1 MNALWT
7 YFWPAF
13 AAGLVI
19 GADRRLVRIPAA
31 RPAREG
37 ARRSGS
43 RRAIAAAALWH
54 GPLGAADRFTARV
67 ERGARQA
74 LDYYEMTK
82 VSAHL
87 HRAPLTRTLIL
98 AGPADDFQTSEL
110 ARLLA
115 QLPGVSSARWT
126 DKSSGPPLIAE
137 AAAVSLAG
145 LPFWVAARLSGRA
158 SPSLQR
164 AMDLVIEWILF
175 ANIGGS
181 SCLPRSRSRSPSR
194 CFGRASG

>member
-7 YFWPAF
+7 YFWPVF

-19 GADRRLVRIPAA
+19 GAVAGLFGFRRR
-31 RPAREG
+31 G
-37 ARRSGS
+37 
-43 RRAIAAAALWH
+43 RRAKALAIGITASIAAAALWH
-54 GPLGAADRFTARV
+54 EPLGAADRFTARV

-98 AGPADDFQTSEL
+98 AGPADDFQTREL

-137 AAAVSLAG
+137 AAAVSLVGFLFG
-145 LPFWVAARLSGRA
+145 LLLAY
-158 SPSLQR
+158 
-164 AMDLVIEWILF
+164 LVELRRRYNAQWTW
-175 ANIGGS
+175 
-181 SCLPRSRSRSPSR
+181 
-194 CFGRASG
+194 